1 MRLID
6 SLYLSWY
13 DSLKE
18 AGIINHAQKAQRLLW
33 KEVG

>member
-1 MRLID
+1 MSLID

-18 AGIINHAQKAQRLLW
+18 AGIINHTLKAQGLLW